1 MAQSVVSVSPFSAVP
16 ESMRPRTSR
25 YNVEVG
31 KTQDSGDDSM
41 FGDLTRQHG
50 MTNTLTFN
58 SGSRIADGYQ
68 CADAWRSLWQYAG
81 GHLGQT
87 SLGPMRVF
95 LKAKRRVVGC
105 RN

>member
-1 MAQSVVSVSPFSAVP
+1 LDVTVTEANGAVSRFSVPFSAVP
-16 ESMRPRTSR
+16 ESMRPGTSR

-41 FGDLTRQHG
+41 FGDLTWQHG

-68 CADAWRSLWQYAG
+68 ALM
-81 GHLGQT
+81 L
-87 SLGPMRVF
+87 
-95 LKAKRRVVGC
+95 
-105 RN
+105 